1 LAYDIAQRQGV
12 GLLLIAAYPGS
23 FDPLTNGHMDIIKRS
38 SRCFDKLYVA
48 VFENPSK
55 QPLFTMEERVEMIR
69 EECKDLPNVEVIS
82 SQGLLVNFARRH
94 GIKVLVKGLRAVSDF
109 DYEFK
114 MALMNKK
121 LAPEI
126 ETLFMMTSSEY
137 LYLSS
142 SLVKEVAAYGG
153 CVKDLVPPSVER
165 KLLSKFKKPR

>member
-1 LAYDIAQRQGV
+1 M
-12 GLLLIAAYPGS
+12 LIAAYPGS

-142 SLVKEVAAYGG
+142 AW
-153 CVKDLVPPSVER
+153 
-165 KLLSKFKKPR
+165 

>member
-1 LAYDIAQRQGV
+1 
-12 GLLLIAAYPGS
+12 LLIAAYPGS

>member
-1 LAYDIAQRQGV
+1 MTYYIAQRQGV
-12 GLLLIAAYPGS
+12 GFLLVAAYPGS
-23 FDPLTNGHMDIIKRS
+23 FDPITNGHMDIIKRS

-48 VFENPSK
+48 VFENPAK
-55 QPLFTMEERVEMIR
+55 EPLFTVDERVAMIR
-69 EECKDLPNVEVIS
+69 EECKHLPNVEVTS
-82 SQGLLVNFARRH
+82 SQGLLVNFAREK
-94 GIKVLVKGLRAVSDF
+94 GIRVLVKGLRAVSDF

-126 ETLFMMTSSEY
+126 ETMFMMTSSEY

-153 CVKDLVPPSVER
+153 CVRDLVPPSVER
-165 KLLSKFKKPR
+165 KLLSKFKRKD